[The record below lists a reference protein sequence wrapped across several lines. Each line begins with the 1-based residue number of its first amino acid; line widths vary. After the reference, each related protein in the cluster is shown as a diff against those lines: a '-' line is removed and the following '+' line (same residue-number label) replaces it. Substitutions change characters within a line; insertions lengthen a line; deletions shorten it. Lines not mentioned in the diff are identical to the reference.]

1 MLTSKYVHITTHF
14 KELKGSECLCGA
26 SELSMNKKGCEPF
39 LEGLR
44 VDILCTQLYYICFFE
59 F

>member
-26 SELSMNKKGCEPF
+26 SELSMNKTSAWNHKVGQPWP
-39 LEGLR
+39 
-44 VDILCTQLYYICFFE
+44 IP
-59 F
+59 